1 MLQILD
7 DGRVT
12 DGQGRTVDFT
22 NTVLILTS
30 NLGSQSILELAG
42 DPEQHAVMEQR
53 VNEALKA
60 KFRPEFLN
68 RLDDQI
74 TFRSLA
80 KDELRRIVSLQV
92 ERLRGLLEQRKLD
105 LQLSEAAADWLATV
119 GFDPVYGARP
129 LKRAIQREL
138 ETPIAKA
145 ILAGQ
150 LSEGQTVGVEVAADR
165 LSIRNLP
172 GHESSDR

>member
-1 MLQILD
+1 
-7 DGRVT
+7 
-12 DGQGRTVDFT
+12 
-22 NTVLILTS
+22 
-30 NLGSQSILELAG
+30 
-42 DPEQHAVMEQR
+42 MEQR
-53 VNEALKA
+53 VNEALKV

-74 TFRSLA
+74 IFQSLV
-80 KDELRRIVSLQV
+80 KEELRQIVSLQV
-92 ERLRGLLEQRKLD
+92 ERLRGRLEQRKLD
-105 LQLSEAAADWLATV
+105 LQLSDSAADWLATI

-150 LSEGQTVGVEVAADR
+150 LSEGQTVHVEVSGER
-165 LSIRNLP
+165 LSLC
-172 GHESSDR
+172 

>member
-1 MLQILD
+1 
-7 DGRVT
+7 
-12 DGQGRTVDFT
+12 
-22 NTVLILTS
+22 LILTS
-30 NLGSQSILELAG
+30 NIGSQSILELAG
-42 DPEQHAVMEQR
+42 DPEQHTAMEQR

-74 TFRSLA
+74 IFRRLEKA
-80 KDELRRIVSLQV
+80 ELRRIVSLQV
-92 ERLRGLLEQRKLD
+92 ERLRGRLEQRKLD
-105 LQLSEAAADWLATV
+105 LQLSDSAADWLATI

-150 LSEGQTVGVEVAADR
+150 LSEGQTVHVEVCGER
-165 LSIRNLP
+165 LSLC
-172 GHESSDR
+172 